1 MQNKSGSLA
10 VSGGRDIAPAI
21 NELLS
26 LPFALKIAT
35 QDWHPSDHISFN
47 TSHESPDVIPFQSRV
62 TVRDPEN
69 SEQSLEIPI
78 WPVHCVQDTHG
89 AEIIPEI
96 DISKVDHV
104 IQKGRDK
111 RVEMWSGFFTCF
123 GARSDAASHD
133 LGALLKEANISHV
146 FVAGIAGDFCVRSTA
161 IDAKKEGFTTYVVD
175 DATRSVDPSL
185 KGWGSVKRELDEVG
199 IHIVSTEGP
208 ELGVIRGRLL

>member
-1 MQNKSGSLA
+1 M
-10 VSGGRDIAPAI
+10 
-21 NELLS
+21 
-26 LPFALKIAT
+26 
-35 QDWHPSDHISFN
+35 
-47 TSHESPDVIPFQSRV
+47 
-62 TVRDPEN
+62 
-69 SEQSLEIPI
+69 
-78 WPVHCVQDTHG
+78 QDTHG